1 MPEIEHLFEQ
11 LRGFKIPPVA
21 QWQPRETL
29 DIGLRIAADGRWYY
43 QESVIERRRIVQLF
57 GSVLRLEPDGRY
69 CLVTPRLK
77 YPVTVEDA
85 PFQAVELHRQ
95 GTGRAQKLV
104 FRTNLDDVVPAGRD
118 HPIQVTT
125 DPRSGQPSPYV
136 EVRDGLRAKICR
148 PVYYELAQLL
158 EPAAPAARG
167 DGDATE
173 DDQRHRNR
181 RGDARRVQRRGVFSL
196 WPESVTPPV
205 YFGTIISAACT

>member
-1 MPEIEHLFEQ
+1 MPEIEQLFEQ
-11 LRGFKIPPVA
+11 LQGFKIPPVA
-21 QWQPRETL
+21 QWQPRESL

-43 QESVIERRRIVQLF
+43 QSSAIERRRIIQLF

-77 YPVTVEDA
+77 YPVSVEDA

-104 FRTNLDDVVPAGRD
+104 FRTNLDDVVATGRD

-125 DPRSGQPSPYV
+125 DPRNGQPSPYV

-158 EPAAPAARG
+158 EPAAP
-167 DGDATE
+167 GDADAA
-173 DDQRHRNR
+173 DDQNET
-181 RGDARRVQRRGVFSL
+181 GGKMLGVYSAGVFF
-196 WPESVTPPV
+196 P
-205 YFGTIISAACT
+205 FGWSR